1 MTISKMLCSLFL
13 SLLILHPNA
22 QAKNTGSYFA
32 FSKDKD
38 QYLVELK
45 GSKIFLKESPR
56 TGLLQPVGKTK
67 LPQDVEYM
75 VQLSFLLSEKNVDSL
90 RLNEIFDLLSSSYP
104 QIKNVNLFTE
114 LSKKICFNKQD
125 EQCLKELGAWIE
137 SELKDSVQKKKQRTS
152 IYVLRARLSP
162 NWVDQRAFFEKALK
176 ESPNDS
182 EARYYAQIFSIEIA
196 REVLAYYRSEIA
208 KNGLYTALGLSTA
221 KDGKFG
227 YRDGLVETVANT
239 YNVIRILS
247 SEYFNDSYYDDIKAR
262 WLTSLEQLIATETQ
276 LTKTKR
282 ALVNISDMN
291 QSTKVLRD
299 TLPKEYLAKPFFQHL
314 IQTGLYPV
322 TKDRRE
328 EILFPNIH
336 QFNISNVDE
345 FSNPKLKQILKE
357 QINFLNFFMLVRG
370 PAVVQAFGKTKL
382 GIQIVDKLRL
392 KPLVQS
398 MSKLRW
404 PLNSLTVWVALETAD
419 GCLIRYTYIFY
430 TVGDQIS
437 GDSLDEIN
445 TLLNSKGYPVKGNS
459 K

>member
-1 MTISKMLCSLFL
+1 MTISKMLFSLFL
-13 SLLILHPNA
+13 SLLLLHPNA
-22 QAKNTGSYFA
+22 QAKNEGSYFA

-45 GSKIFLKESPR
+45 GSKIFLKESSR
-56 TGLLQPVGKTK
+56 TGLLQVVGKTK

-75 VQLSFLLSEKNVDSL
+75 VQLSFLLSDKNIDGT
-90 RLNEIFDLLSSSYP
+90 RINEIFDLLSSSYP
-104 QIKNVNLFTE
+104 AIKDVNLFTA
-114 LSKKICFNKQD
+114 LSKNICFNKQD
-125 EQCLKELGAWIE
+125 ENCLKELGSWIE
-137 SELKDSVQKKKQRTS
+137 SEIKNTVQKKKQRTS
-152 IYVLRARLSP
+152 INVLRARLSS
-162 NWVDQRAFFEKALK
+162 NWVTQRAFFEKALK
-176 ESPNDS
+176 ESPNDP
-182 EARYYAQIFSIEIA
+182 EARYYAQIFSVEIA
-196 REVLAYYRSEIA
+196 REVLSYYRTEIA

-227 YRDGLVETVANT
+227 YRDGFVETVANT

-262 WLTSLEQLIATETQ
+262 WLASLEQLIATETQ
-276 LTKTKR
+276 LTKIKS
-282 ALVNISDMN
+282 ALINIKDIN
-291 QSTKVLRD
+291 QSTKVIRD
-299 TLPKEYLAKPFFQHL
+299 NLPKEYLAKPFFQQI
-314 IQTGLYPV
+314 IQTGLYAV

-336 QFNISNVDE
+336 QFTISNVDE

-357 QINFLNFFMLVRG
+357 QVNFLNFFMLVRG
-370 PAVVQAFGKTKL
+370 PAVVQAFGKTKF
-382 GIQIVDKLRL
+382 GIQVVDKLRL
-392 KPLVQS
+392 KPLVHS

-437 GDSLDEIN
+437 GDSLDEIQ
-445 TLLNSKGYPVKGNS
+445 TLLNSKGYATKGIS

>member
-90 RLNEIFDLLSSSYP
+90 RINEIFDLLSSSYSA
-104 QIKNVNLFTE
+104 IKDVNLFTE
-114 LSKKICFNKQD
+114 LSKNICFNKQD
-125 EQCLKELGAWIE
+125 ERCLKELGVWIE
-137 SELKDSVQKKKQRTS
+137 SELQNSVQKKKQRTS

-162 NWVDQRAFFEKALK
+162 NWTEQRAFFEKALK
-176 ESPNDS
+176 EFPNDP

-196 REVLAYYRSEIA
+196 REVLSYYRTEIA

-247 SEYFNDSYYDDIKAR
+247 SEYFNDPFYDNIKAR
-262 WLTSLEQLIATETQ
+262 WLTSLDQLIATETQ
-276 LTKTKR
+276 LTKIKS
-282 ALVNISDMN
+282 ALINIKDIN
-291 QSTKVLRD
+291 QATKVIRD
-299 TLPKEYLAKPFFQHL
+299 NLSKESLAKPFFQHI
-314 IQTGLYPV
+314 IQSGLYPV
-322 TKDRRE
+322 TKDKRE

-336 QFNISNVDE
+336 QFKISNVDE
-345 FSNPKLKQILKE
+345 FSNPQLKQLLKE

-382 GIQIVDKLRL
+382 GIQVVDKLRL
-392 KPLVQS
+392 KPLVHS

-404 PLNSLTVWVALETAD
+404 PLNSLMVWVALETAD

-437 GDSLDEIN
+437 GDSFDEIQ
-445 TLLNSKGYPVKGNS
+445 TLLNSKGYQTRVN
-459 K
+459 